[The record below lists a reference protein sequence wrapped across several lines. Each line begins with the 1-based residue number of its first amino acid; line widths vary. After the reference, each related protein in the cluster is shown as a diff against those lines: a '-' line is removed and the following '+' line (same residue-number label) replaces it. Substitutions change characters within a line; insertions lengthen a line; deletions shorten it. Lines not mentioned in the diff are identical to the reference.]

1 MVPQFCKKDQI
12 YNQVD
17 IKVILESFELS
28 EKILA
33 FLRQSITRLTYVK
46 QECAGPTLT
55 TNAKTIQWDLQ
66 FKFITIDDFYL
77 FLCQR

>member
-1 MVPQFCKKDQI
+1 MAMVPQFCKKDQI

-17 IKVILESFELS
+17 IKVILESFELL

-55 TNAKTIQWDLQ
+55 TNAKTCSCVNVKVLFFQ
-66 FKFITIDDFYL
+66 KF
-77 FLCQR
+77 